1 MTDRTRTSR
10 NRIAQDL
17 NYDRHVVEAPGRTK
31 TLLDLRLPAERD
43 SVADARLAAAEI
55 ARDVGAEE
63 MDVKLAVSEAVA
75 NAVVHAFRQRAP
87 GTIRLR
93 ADRTDVALVISVA
106 DDGGGMRPNLDSPGL
121 GFGISLITKVAK
133 DVTFDSSDRGTT
145 VLMSFEAAEA
155 GR

>member
-1 MTDRTRTSR
+1 MWSRHLEERRRCSISGCLPSETALRT
-10 NRIAQDL
+10 L
-17 NYDRHVVEAPGRTK
+17 G
-31 TLLDLRLPAERD
+31 LRR
-43 SVADARLAAAEI
+43 REI